1 MSRRETWVEVAMVR
15 VRNAEPAGKV
25 VDERKW
31 RRTKEAAED
40 LNIEL
45 EPPPRWPS
53 PADEGDDAAAVTRQR
68 LRERWADEA
77 GLFGEPSE
85 DALEANLQSLI
96 ESDTAAF
103 RERAR
108 EHHRSVARARK
119 RVSRLLE
126 LLAALVVL
134 LAAGCIHIEEHAPDV
149 NLTFGGCHGGG
160 DDEHE
165 ADAGP
170 PRNVDWC
177 RDGGGIDDL
186 PCPPRPDAGA
196 P

>member
-1 MSRRETWVEVAMVR
+1 MSRRETWVEAAMVR
-15 VRNAEPAGKV
+15 VRAAEPTGKV
-25 VDERKW
+25 VDG
-31 RRTKEAAED
+31 RTWNRVREAAAD
-40 LNIEL
+40 FNIEL

-53 PADEGDDAAAVTRQR
+53 PADEGDAAAVTRRR
-68 LRERWADEA
+68 LRDRWDDEA
-77 GLFGEPSE
+77 GLFGEPSAE
-85 DALEANLQSLI
+85 ALEAQLTNLI
-96 ESDTAAF
+96 EGDTAEF
-103 RERAR
+103 RERAK

-119 RVSRLLE
+119 RATRLLE

-134 LAAGCIHIEEHAPDV
+134 LASGCIHIEEHAPDV
-149 NLTFGGCHGGG
+149 NLTFHGCHGGG
-160 DDEHE
+160 DDEPE

-177 RDGGGIDDL
+177 RDGGGIDDA